1 MTDFR
6 EEAYILEKIEITD
19 DDLDD
24 EFDYEEIKDSE
35 GEQEKDSEDDDL
47 NNFDA
52 LKAKTNFKMQS
63 RGDGDSMKTFKPEPK
78 PRVIERDVVIDDFVR
93 NFLSRFGMDKT
104 LNIFQQEWHELQKK
118 GTFHDNSIGLI
129 TDIENKNNRL
139 KEKVEKMRGELTEA
153 KIIAE

>member
-24 EFDYEEIKDSE
+24 NFDYEEIKDSE
-35 GEQEKDSEDDDL
+35 GERDRDSEDEDL

-63 RGDGDSMKTFKPEPK
+63 RVDGDSMKTFKPEPK
-78 PRVIERDVVIDDFVR
+78 PRVVERDVVIDDFVR

-104 LNIFQQEWHELQKK
+104 LNIF
-118 GTFHDNSIGLI
+118 
-129 TDIENKNNRL
+129 
-139 KEKVEKMRGELTEA
+139 
-153 KIIAE
+153 